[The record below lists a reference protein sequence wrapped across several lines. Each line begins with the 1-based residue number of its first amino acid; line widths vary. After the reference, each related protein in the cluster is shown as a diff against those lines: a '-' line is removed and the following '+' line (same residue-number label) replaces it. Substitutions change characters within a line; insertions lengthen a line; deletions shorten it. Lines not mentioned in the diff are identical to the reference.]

1 MNRNLEDIDIFC
13 NHFATF
19 CEEVARAAMELKW
32 MADLAGDSLL
42 DEVGIKAVQNVCAFS
57 DELIRLVNQSSE
69 AVLTLKRQNR
79 RIGADMEGILR
90 KIR

>member
-1 MNRNLEDIDIFC
+1 MNRNLDDIDVFC

-32 MADLAGDSLL
+32 MADLAGGSLL
-42 DEVGIKAVQNVCAFS
+42 DEVGTKAVQNVCAFS
-57 DELIRLVNQSSE
+57 DELLRLVNQSSE
-69 AVLTLKRQNR
+69 VVLTLKKQNR
-79 RIGADMEGILR
+79 RAAEGMEDILR